1 MEIMES
7 QYIKSALI
15 FQGGKYKLLP
25 SIIPLFPDKINTFVD
40 LFGGGFNVG
49 INAEAKSYVYNDNCY
64 QIAELIA
71 TMKTE
76 SVEDFLNKVNK
87 YIEEYELSE
96 KDQESYLKFRSH
108 YNKFDKSSEA
118 LFTLICFSFS
128 NQFRFNSVGDFNMPF
143 GKRCFNPVLR
153 QKFITFC
160 KALKK
165 KDCAFYAE
173 DFEDVLNNIEL
184 TENDFVYCDPPY
196 FKSVATYNESGKW
209 TDKDEQR
216 LYKALDKLNEKG
228 IKFALSNNL
237 KYGNS
242 YVQEWMKNYNVHY
255 INADYNNCNY
265 QKKDKSEDCEVLITN
280 YEKEW

>member
-1 MEIMES
+1 MEN
-7 QYIKSALI
+7 QYVKSAI
-15 FQGGKYKLLP
+15 IYQGGKYKLLP

-49 INAEAKSYVYNDNCY
+49 INTEAKSCVYNDNCY
-64 QIAELIA
+64 QIAELLA

-76 SVEDFLNKVNK
+76 PVEDFLKKVDK
-87 YIEEYELSE
+87 YIEEYELS
-96 KDQESYLKFRSH
+96 KTNQDGYLRFRNF
-108 YNKFDKSSEA
+108 YNKFDNSSEA
-118 LFTLICFSFS
+118 LYTLICYSFN
-128 NQFRFNSVGDFNMPF
+128 NQLRFNSVGDFNMPF
-143 GKRCFNPVLR
+143 GKDRSSFNPVLR

-160 KALKK
+160 EALKK
-165 KDCAFYAE
+165 KDCIFYAE

-216 LYKALDKLNEKG
+216 LYKALDELNKKG

-242 YVQEWMKNYNVHY
+242 YIQEWMKNYNVHY

-280 YEKEW
+280 YEKER

>member
-1 MEIMES
+1 MEN
-7 QYIKSALI
+7 QYVKSAI
-15 FQGGKYKLLP
+15 VYQGGKHKLLP
-25 SIIPLFPDKINTFVD
+25 SIIPLFPDNINTFVD

-49 INAEAKSYVYNDNCY
+49 INTEAKSYIYNDNCY
-64 QIAELIA
+64 QIAVLIA

-76 SVEDFLNKVNK
+76 STKNFLKK
-87 YIEEYELSE
+87 IDGYIEEYELSE
-96 KDQESYLKFRSH
+96 KNQESYLKFRNY
-108 YNKFDKSSEA
+108 YNKFNKLSEA
-118 LFTLICFSFS
+118 LYTLICFSFN
-128 NQFRFNSVGDFNMPF
+128 NQLRFNSVGDFNMPF
-143 GKRCFNPVLR
+143 GKRSFNPVLR

-160 KALKK
+160 EALKK
-165 KDCAFYAE
+165 KDCIFYAE
-173 DFEDVLNNIEL
+173 DFEFLLDNIEL

-216 LYKALDKLNEKG
+216 LYKTLDKLNKKG

-242 YVQEWMKNYNVHY
+242 YIKEWMKNYNVHY
-255 INADYNNCNY
+255 IHADYNNCNY

-280 YEKEW
+280 YEKER

>member
-1 MEIMES
+1 MEN
-7 QYIKSALI
+7 QYVKSAI
-15 FQGGKYKLLP
+15 IYQGGKYKLLP
-25 SIIPLFPDKINTFVD
+25 SIIPFFPDNINTFVD

-49 INAEAKSYVYNDNCY
+49 INTEAKYYVYNDNCY
-64 QIAELIA
+64 RIAELIA

-76 SVEDFLNKVNK
+76 SVEDFLKKVDR
-87 YIEEYELSE
+87 YIEEYELS
-96 KDQESYLKFRSH
+96 KTNQDGYLKFRNFC
-108 YNKFDKSSEA
+108 NKFDNSSEA
-118 LFTLICFSFS
+118 LYTLICYSFN

-143 GKRCFNPVLR
+143 GKDRSSFNPVLR

-160 KALKK
+160 EALKK
-165 KDCAFYAE
+165 KDCIFYAE

-216 LYKALDKLNEKG
+216 LYKALDELNKKG

-242 YVQEWMKNYNVHY
+242 YIQEWMKNYNVHY

-280 YEKEW
+280 YEKER

>member
-1 MEIMES
+1 MEN
-7 QYIKSALI
+7 QYIKSAI
-15 FQGGKYKLLP
+15 IYQGGKYKLLP

-49 INAEAKSYVYNDNCY
+49 INVEAESYVYNDNCY
-64 QIAELIA
+64 QIAELLV

-76 SVEDFLNKVNK
+76 SVGDFLKK
-87 YIEEYELSE
+87 IDTYIEEYELS
-96 KDQESYLKFRSH
+96 KTNQDGYLKFRNF
-108 YNKFDKSSEA
+108 YNKFDNSSEA
-118 LFTLICFSFS
+118 LYTLICYSFN
-128 NQFRFNSVGDFNMPF
+128 NQFRFNSLGDFNMPF
-143 GKRCFNPVLR
+143 GKDRSSFNSTLR

-160 KALKK
+160 EAIKK
-165 KDCAFYAE
+165 KDCTFYAE

-216 LYKALDKLNEKG
+216 LYKALDELNEKG

-237 KYGNS
+237 KYGNT

-280 YEKEW
+280 YEKER